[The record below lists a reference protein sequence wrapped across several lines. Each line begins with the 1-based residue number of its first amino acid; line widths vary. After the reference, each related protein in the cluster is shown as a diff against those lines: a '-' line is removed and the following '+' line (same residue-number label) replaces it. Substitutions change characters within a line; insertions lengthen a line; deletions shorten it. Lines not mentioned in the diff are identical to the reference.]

1 LRKSKISK
9 GKMLVSL
16 PRTIIDGITELAEET
31 DSDKSEVIET
41 ILEDVLDDP
50 DKLDELFG
58 EVE

>member
-1 LRKSKISK
+1 
-9 GKMLVSL
+9 MLVSL

>member
-1 LRKSKISK
+1 
-9 GKMLVSL
+9 MLVSL
-16 PRTIIDGITELAEET
+16 PRTIIDGIAELAEET